1 MPPDGFPTFR
11 LRIGFPSNPDERL
24 FILDVSLLDGGDVL
38 AGEGDGFEDVTEW
51 LNGDEQWPI
60 KITRGRS
67 SPRSDWPSGKAT
79 IKLRNTDGRFDPLNL
94 EGPYVL
100 NDVTLVECGR
110 RVWITAE
117 LADGTVEDRFY
128 GQVEAY
134 TPGLDERGWPTM
146 ELTCA
151 GPFSYLAAFDPGAV
165 APVGEG
171 EDSGA
176 RWHRILDNAN
186 VPDGDRD
193 IATGDSTLQPTTLA
207 QNALT
212 ECRLV
217 AASEYGAFYENR
229 HGRFQGDNRR
239 AVLEVARMASPRAT
253 FGPQDAVN
261 IAAGI
266 LPYTSITPTKDK
278 DRLINDSALARTGGA
293 IQSAEDVES
302 KAKFF
307 AYTRRRTDLLLEEDA
322 GVAQQGEWDLLL
334 YGDAEYRYD
343 SIEISVLSA
352 PDEQF
357 TDMVAFMIEA
367 ELRDRIAVLEQIRY
381 FETDDDDVGW
391 VRENTEEAFIE
402 RIEERISWKAWEMD
416 LSLASAQKFTNLFI
430 LDVSLLDGDDVLAPL

>member
-1 MPPDGFPTFR
+1 MTPVGFPTFR

-24 FILDVSLLDGGDVL
+24 FVLDVSLLDGGDVL
-38 AGEGDGFEDVTEW
+38 AAPGDGFEDVTEW
-51 LNGDEQWPI
+51 LNGDETWPI

-67 SPRSDWPSGKAT
+67 SPRGDWPTGKST

-100 NDVTLVECGR
+100 DGVTLVECGR

-117 LADGTVEDRFY
+117 LDDGTVEDRFY

-134 TPGLDERGWPTM
+134 TPGLDENGWPTM
-146 ELTCA
+146 TLSCA
-151 GPFSYLAAFDPGAV
+151 GPSAYLASFDPGAV

-176 RWHRILDNAN
+176 RWNRVLDNAG
-186 VPDGDRD
+186 VADGDRD
-193 IATGDSTLQPTTLA
+193 IATGDSTLQATTLA

-212 ECRLV
+212 ECKLV

-239 AVLEVARMASPRAT
+239 AVIETARMATPRAT
-253 FGPQDAVN
+253 FGPPNAVN
-261 IAAGI
+261 KAAGI
-266 LPYTSITPTKDK
+266 LPYVKLTPTKDK
-278 DRLINDSALARTGGA
+278 DRLINDTALARTGGT
-293 IQSAEDVES
+293 IQTGEDAES
-302 KAKFF
+302 KTKFF
-307 AYTRRRTDLLLEEDA
+307 TYTRRRTDLLNEEDLD
-322 GVAQQGEWDLLL
+322 VARQGEWDLLL
-334 YGDAEYRYD
+334 NGDAEYRYESV
-343 SIEISVLSA
+343 SISALATDDDELS
-352 PDEQF
+352 
-357 TDMVAFMIEA
+357 DMVAFMLEA

-391 VRENTEEAFIE
+391 VRENTEEVFVE
-402 RIEERISWKAWEMD
+402 RLEERISWKAWEMD
-416 LSLASAQKFTNLFI
+416 LGLASAQKLTNIFI